1 MRQWRRAG
9 CVLLPVARL
18 WKGGGGPLPL
28 DSARNQIL
36 SELCDGDRPYPRA
49 TFRRSKYAKVQEH
62 TGGRGCSPAVL
73 NPHPGRPEQAGLNA
87 RPNRRR
93 APRRGV
99 CVRNGVSLSIVG
111 GKQRT
116 HVRNRRARE
125 HTSSRH
131 AEGRSISDKSPA
143 IRHTVRGSPTGP
155 GGLCQREVGPKAGEY
170 IRRVDD

>member
-1 MRQWRRAG
+1 MFRCRSRGSGWG
-9 CVLLPVARL
+9 AR
-18 WKGGGGPLPL
+18 LPL
-28 DSARNQIL
+28 DSARNLIL
-36 SELCDGDRPYPRA
+36 SELCDGDRPSPRA
-49 TFRRSKYAKVQEH
+49 TLRRSKCAKVQEH

-116 HVRNRRARE
+116 HVRNRRVRE

-155 GGLCQREVGPKAGEY
+155 GGLCQRKVGPKAGEY
-170 IRRVDD
+170 IRRVDG